1 MNTHTIESAIKST
14 INWSTEQTR
23 ESRIVLNPRVKLRGA
38 LRLTTRTLL
47 ALAAA
52 LAILVGS
59 AWLVNLPDAAVYLQA
74 VLGAGGFV
82 FLALAVDSE
91 SPVTALLQL
100 ATGIAL
106 PVLAWLSSREAVE
119 IALVA
124 SALVA
129 VWAAAGILRR

>member
-1 MNTHTIESAIKST
+1 MNTHTIESAIKSA
-14 INWSTEQTR
+14 IEWSPNRTR
-23 ESRIVLNPRVKLRGA
+23 ESRIVLNPTRKLRGT
-38 LRLTTRTLL
+38 LRLATRALL
-47 ALAAA
+47 ALAPA

-59 AWLVNLPDAAVYLQA
+59 AWLVDLPDAAVYLQA
-74 VLGAGGFV
+74 LFGTGGLI

-91 SPVTALLQL
+91 TPQAAVLQL

-124 SALVA
+124 AALVA
-129 VWAAAGILRR
+129 VWVAAGILKR